1 MMSEWIGLISE
12 FAISSSSGSCFY
24 LQEQCTGEGVG
35 KNEPVNG
42 METVMWLIELAW
54 FRYCVGLGLA
64 SKGRNNP
71 KWDSKQVLTDLEDR
85 ILFHR
90 KREREPHLKGL
101 SGYSL
106 PRIMVTFKSLLSSS
120 SSAPLVIETSKIHTQ
135 RTDEGPVARDV
146 VSPYK

>member
-1 MMSEWIGLISE
+1 M
-12 FAISSSSGSCFY
+12 
-24 LQEQCTGEGVG
+24 
-35 KNEPVNG
+35 
-42 METVMWLIELAW
+42 ELAR
-54 FRYCVGLGLA
+54 FRYYASIGFA
-64 SKGRNNP
+64 SKGRNNQ
-71 KWDSKQVLTDLEDR
+71 KVDSKQVLIDFEDR

-90 KREREPHLKGL
+90 KGEREPHLKGH

-106 PRIMVTFKSLLSSS
+106 PRIMVTLKSLHSGS